1 MLMLCKIRFL
11 FDLREN
17 YVWVVSCI
25 INGLMNIDVINIL
38 FARVLYYDALSSLI
52 NKLVRCIFCGMEVM
66 SRLSSK
72 CVLGLF
78 LVAAVVA
85 RV

>member
-1 MLMLCKIRFL
+1 MLCKIRFL

-38 FARVLYYDALSSLI
+38 FVRVLYYDALSSLI
-52 NKLVRCIFCGMEVM
+52 NKLVRCIFWGMEVM

-72 CVLGLF
+72 RVLGLF
-78 LVAAVVA
+78 LVAAAVA